1 MKNGQAPHSAGI
13 PKRGGTPYILTPWIH
28 KLNIKTTP
36 ILTEVK
42 RYINDDLI
50 NSYKTRPGVN
60 DRNSR
65 NKTYDWLEI
74 DTNEGLKCNSLVK
87 QIKCWHDVGERQTI
101 SL

>member
-1 MKNGQAPHSAGI
+1 MLKGFNAVGFPRDVTLTCQTKDQGMKNGQAPHSAGI

-65 NKTYDWLEI
+65 NKTYD
-74 DTNEGLKCNSLVK
+74 
-87 QIKCWHDVGERQTI
+87 
-101 SL
+101 